1 MKHENK
7 YKPAFTKKFRKWKT
21 FCVVQPYSG
30 TLYSIRISWICKAYS
45 ITLNVQKIK
54 IKINKKKKKL
64 PNNHNIFQFSTNPP
78 IFNFNISVTLFV
90 LQEIAY
96 DYQNYTK
103 LQNSQQ
109 IEETIFA
116 RRNQNPNPR

>member
-54 IKINKKKKKL
+54 IKINKKKP
-64 PNNHNIFQFSTNPP
+64 PNNHNIFQFSTNPTHLFSIS
-78 IFNFNISVTLFV
+78 IF
-90 LQEIAY
+90 
-96 DYQNYTK
+96 
-103 LQNSQQ
+103 
-109 IEETIFA
+109 
-116 RRNQNPNPR
+116 P